1 MDMVAERTSGSH
13 GGDVRG
19 CSGKQTLEV
28 CGVYDALQHDVLAVF
43 GVLPDVSPFDAL
55 EQV

>member
-1 MDMVAERTSGSH
+1 MVVERTSGSH

-19 CSGKQTLEV
+19 CSGKQALEV

>member
-1 MDMVAERTSGSH
+1 MVAERTSGSH

-28 CGVYDALQHDVLAVF
+28 CVVYDALQHDAWAVF
-43 GVLPDVSPFDAL
+43 GVCSDASPFDVL
-55 EQV
+55 VLV